1 MRVARN
7 LRLSLHAFSTHRL
20 RTALAVAGTMVGV
33 AGVVVLTAIGAGA
46 RNQVLDRIDSLGR
59 NMLVVSA
66 AKVEA
71 RGGRTRQG
79 EGWIKTLQV
88 EDARAIL
95 SGSGAVVRAAP
106 ADYRAMTA
114 KFGRVTNRT
123 TVLATTADWLA
134 IRQFPLAQGRFFTEA
149 EDAARARVAVLGWDA
164 RANLFPD
171 SVDPVGRT
179 IRIGSVM
186 FEVIGVLASK
196 GVSVEGTATED
207 DRIVVPLETALRRL
221 FNVDYVKLI
230 YLEAASADATRAA
243 NDDAAAILRARH
255 DVPAG
260 GRDDFT
266 IQNQRALFA
275 AELAAKTS
283 FQRLIMGLGF
293 LSLVVGGVGIL
304 SIMLLS
310 VRERRHEI
318 GLRIAVG
325 ARRQDLLA
333 QFLAEALMLAGAGGA
348 LGILL
353 GVGAAALV
361 SSATAW
367 DARVFGT
374 TIAIAIGAVVAIGV
388 CFGVLPAWR
397 AARLEPIAAL
407 QAE

>member
-1 MRVARN
+1 MRIARN
-7 LRLSLHAFSTHRL
+7 LRLSLHALSTHRM

-33 AGVVVLTAIGAGA
+33 AGVVVLTAIGTGA
-46 RNQVLDRIDSLGR
+46 RGQVLDRIDSLGR

-79 EGWIKTLQV
+79 VGWIKTLQV
-88 EDARAIL
+88 DDARAIL

-106 ADYRAMTA
+106 ADYRALSA
-114 KFGRVTNRT
+114 KFGRISNRT
-123 TVLATTADWLA
+123 TVLGTTPDWLA
-134 IRQFPLAQGRFFTEA
+134 IRRFALAQGRFFTEA
-149 EDAARARVAVLGWDA
+149 ENAARTRVAVLGWDA

-171 SVDPVGRT
+171 SVNPVGRT

-207 DRIVVPLETALRRL
+207 DRIIVPLETALRRL

-230 YLEAASADATRAA
+230 YLEATSADATGSAG
-243 NDDAAAILRARH
+243 DDAAAILRVRH
-255 DVPAG
+255 DLPAG

-266 IQNQRALFA
+266 IQNQRVLLA

-310 VRERRHEI
+310 VRERRNEI
-318 GLRIAVG
+318 GLRIALG
-325 ARRQDLLA
+325 ARRRDLLV
-333 QFLAEALMLAGAGGA
+333 QFLAEALMLAGAGGV
-348 LGILL
+348 LGMLL
-353 GVGAAALV
+353 GVAGAALV

-367 DARVFGT
+367 DARVSGT
-374 TIAIAIGAVVAIGV
+374 AIVIAVSSVVAIGIG
-388 CFGVLPAWR
+388 FGVLPAWR